1 MSDHQH
7 IPNFLRHIQLFAG
20 LPDDD
25 LNNLCAMVEDI
36 QLRAGQTLFT
46 EGSPGDTAFVIEE
59 GELEIIK
66 ESLGRDVLIVVRKPG
81 EVIGELSLLHDWTRS
96 ATVRART
103 DARLMV
109 ITREQMRHLLRTSP
123 TAAEALFNT
132 VLERW
137 RMTEDLLRQNEKM
150 ANLGNLTAGVAH
162 ELNNPAAAVR
172 RGADQLQAAM
182 RELGDSFVNLG
193 RLNLSVEQQEQ
204 VDRLTKRARHQATQP
219 EELDALALSDRE
231 QELEDWLE
239 DQGVRGGWALATTLA
254 HLKLDDHLSWLA
266 ENFQAERLAAVVAW
280 LNGNYLTMNLLE
292 ELRHGAARI
301 SDIVKALK
309 SYTYLDQ
316 APVQQV
322 DIHRGLED
330 TLLILRHKLK
340 NGISVRRDFSPIL
353 PKIEAYGSELN
364 QVWTNLIDN
373 AADALLEAKTENPT
387 ITLRTRVEGVATS
400 GDPMQTVSIA
410 VEKWVVVTIEDN
422 GPGIAAENLPRL
434 YEPFFTTKPIGVG
447 TGLGL
452 NITYNIVVHR
462 HRGDLRAT
470 SRPGL
475 TRFEVWLP
483 LKLS

>member
-1 MSDHQH
+1 MSEHQH
-7 IPNFLRHIQLFAG
+7 RHDFLRRVQLFAG
-20 LPDDD
+20 LPDED
-25 LNNLCAMVEDI
+25 LENLCWMVEGV

-46 EGSPGDTAFVIEE
+46 EGSPGDTAYVIEA

-81 EVIGELSLLHDWTRS
+81 EVIGELALLHDWTRT

-109 ITREQMRHLLRTSP
+109 ITREQMRQLLRSSP

-132 VLERW
+132 VRDRW
-137 RMTEDLLRQNEKM
+137 QMTESLLRQNEKM

-182 RELGDSFVNLG
+182 RELGDSFVALG
-193 RLNLSVEQQEQ
+193 RLNLPPEQQDHIEK
-204 VDRLTKRARHQATQP
+204 LTKQARHQALQP
-219 EELDALALSDRE
+219 QELDALTLSDRE
-231 QELEDWLE
+231 QALEEWLE
-239 DQGVRGGWALATTLA
+239 AHDVRGGWALATTLA
-254 HLKLDDHLSWLA
+254 LLKLDGALPWLG
-266 ENFQAERLAAVVAW
+266 ENFSGERLAAVIAW

-301 SDIVKALK
+301 SEIVKALK

-322 DIHRGLED
+322 DIQRGLED

-340 NGISVRRDFSPIL
+340 NGISVRREFSPIL

-373 AADALLEAKTENPT
+373 AADALLEAGTENPT
-387 ITLRTRVEGVATS
+387 IILRTRLEGLANAN
-400 GDPMQTVSIA
+400 DPMQTLSIA
-410 VEKWVVVTIEDN
+410 VEKWVVVTVEDN
-422 GPGIAAENLPRL
+422 GPGIPTDNLPRL

-452 NITYNIVVHR
+452 NITYNIVVHH
-462 HRGDLRAT
+462 HRGDIRVT